1 MRVRS
6 PRSFSQ
12 VSFLEFVSRAYRP
25 QPRYTAQP
33 ADRLARHGRSIC
45 IDNFVD
51 GEVLPCVPDA
61 KFGPY
66 LKRVGLPRGQMPVY
80 ETASPGD
87 QRALG
92 ADPNQPWFDNILR
105 MRGAKLRDF
114 YAIGRW
120 ATNFELVLH
129 DNLTRSADAT
139 PAFLRRLRD
148 AYSLPVR
155 KQALFKAADA
165 KQKDYLAGF
174 NARNFYFNR
183 GARCERPKCAFDAR
197 SLAYVNEH
205 LDAAA
210 EKHLGV
216 DLVRDVTVTHKG
228 GK

>member
-1 MRVRS
+1 MALKIRKLS
-6 PRSFSQ
+6 EHIGAEIQ
-12 VSFLEFVSRAYRP
+12 
-25 QPRYTAQP
+25 
-33 ADRLARHGRSIC
+33 D
-45 IDNFVD
+45 IDLNED
-51 GEVLPCVPDA
+51 QSA
-61 KFGPY
+61 
-66 LKRVGLPRGQMPVY
+66 
-80 ETASPGD
+80 ETIA
-87 QRALG
+87 AI
-92 ADPNQPWFDNILR
+92 NQAWFDNILR

-114 YAIGRW
+114 YAIQRW
-120 ATNFELVLH
+120 ATHFELVLH

-210 EKHLGV
+210 ERHLGV
-216 DLVRDVTVTHKG
+216 ELDRLVERRLRAA
-228 GK
+228 